1 MSQKYEATGQIKII
15 EATQSFPSGFQKREF
30 VITTDADKYPQ
41 DLKFE
46 VVKANCEKLDAFQ
59 AGDSV
64 TVAFNLRG
72 NEFKGKYYVGLTAWK
87 VEANGNQGPR
97 ERTPADAYRK
107 PHDSTQAPIPR
118 GQLPARGPTEF
129 DEEDDIPF

>member
-15 EATQSFPSGFQKREF
+15 EATQSFASGFQKREF
-30 VITTDADKYPQ
+30 VITTDSDKYPQ

-46 VVKANCEKLDAFQ
+46 VVKANCEKLNAFQ

-72 NEFKGKYYVGLTAWK
+72 NEYNGKYYVGLTAWK
-87 VEANGNQGPR
+87 VEASSNQGPR
-97 ERTPADAYRK
+97 DRTPQDAYRQ
-107 PHDSTQAPIPR
+107 PSGQRPATPTQA
-118 GQLPARGPTEF
+118 
-129 DEEDDIPF
+129 DDDCSDIPW

>member
-30 VITTDADKYPQ
+30 VITTDSDKYPQ

-46 VVKANCEKLDAFQ
+46 VVKDNCGKLDAFQ

-87 VEANGNQGPR
+87 VEANGSQGPR
-97 ERTPADAYRK
+97 DRTPADAYK
-107 PHDSTQAPIPR
+107 KTVTEPPAPPK
-118 GQLPARGPTEF
+118 GGYQPDPADTT
-129 DEEDDIPF
+129 DDIPF

>member
-15 EATQSFPSGFQKREF
+15 EATQSFASGFQKREF
-30 VITTDADKYPQ
+30 VITTDSDKYPQ

-64 TVAFNLRG
+64 TVTFDLRG
-72 NEFKGKYYVGLTAWK
+72 NEYNGKYYVGLTAWK

-97 ERTPADAYRK
+97 DRTPQDAYRK
-107 PHDSTQAPIPR
+107 TATTP
-118 GQLPARGPTEF
+118 PTPPKGGYEP
-129 DEEDDIPF
+129 DPNDDTADIPF

>member
-30 VITTDADKYPQ
+30 VITTDSDKYPQ
-41 DLKFE
+41 DIKFE

-72 NEFKGKYYVGLTAWK
+72 NEYNGKYYVGLTAWK
-87 VEANGNQGPR
+87 VEANGNHGPR
-97 ERTPADAYRK
+97 ERTPQDAYRK
-107 PHDSTQAPIPR
+107 DTTAKTQP
-118 GQLPARGPTEF
+118 
-129 DEEDDIPF
+129 DDDCSDIPW